1 MKAERLILRSLFFM
15 AAVAILCGIGSM
27 ALSTI

>member
-1 MKAERLILRSLFFM
+1 MKAERFILRSLFFM
-15 AAVAILCGIGSM
+15 VAVAILCGIGSM